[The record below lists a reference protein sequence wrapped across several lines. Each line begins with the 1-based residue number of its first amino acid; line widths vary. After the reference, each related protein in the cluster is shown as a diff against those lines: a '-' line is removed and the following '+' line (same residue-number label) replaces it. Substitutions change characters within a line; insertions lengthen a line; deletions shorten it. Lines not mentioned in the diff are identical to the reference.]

1 MVFKELEIQG
11 FKSFPDKVK
20 ITFDA
25 GVTGVVGP
33 NGSGKSN
40 LSDAVRWVLGETSS
54 RQLRAAGKMED
65 VIFGGTRRR
74 SAMGFASVR
83 LTLDNTGHT
92 LDVDADEV
100 TIGRKYYR
108 SGDSEYTIN
117 GQVCR
122 LRDVYE
128 LLLDTGIGR
137 DGYSVIGQGRIAEIV
152 AAKSSERREIFEEAC
167 GIAKYRY
174 RKTEA
179 ERRLA
184 AAGENLERLRD
195 ILGEL
200 ESRVGPLEKE
210 SAKAQKFLELSE
222 QRKTL
227 EVTLWTDSV
236 HRARDTVRQQV
247 RDYETAQ
254 ADYERFDGEAK
265 AAEQEAEEIRMQAQ
279 QLTIA
284 VERLNGDI
292 RSITEQISGS
302 DSRIAVLENDI
313 LRNEESIASL
323 RSEIEAGEQDGAEAD
338 AALQR
343 HRAVAAKM
351 EAEGEKLAAEI
362 DALNA
367 ELTKLADA
375 SNASGARKDT
385 LRAEITDLTAR
396 RTEAQVAQAAAEAA
410 EETARQRLPALE
422 QAVQE
427 GTDQWETAR
436 QDLTDTIRYRE
447 MLTEN
452 EKQLANVRSGLELK
466 LKNRKAALDEADTA
480 EQRLGRELDAARQR
494 LSVLRELEKNMDGYQ
509 NSVKAVMRAAG
520 ARRLRGIIGPVS
532 AILKVEPGCEVA
544 VETALGAALQNIVVE
559 NEAAAKAAIALLRSD
574 NAGRATFLPLDTVQ
588 PGVFRGRLSGTARLA
603 SSLVQA
609 DARYDNIVSNLL
621 GRIIVVED
629 INEASRVARD
639 NGFRSRVVTM
649 DGQVIN
655 AGGSFTGGSV
665 QRSAGLFT
673 RKQEM
678 EELRIRAAKLQ
689 KDCLAAQEKTDQ
701 CKEQVD
707 ALQAELTATASEQIT
722 AANDR
727 VRAEAEQKRL
737 EAAAAQL
744 ETARNARRQEIDTLQ
759 AALADS
765 RAKAEDAAKLQ
776 AELTAK
782 IDRRTAEMSRIAEG
796 DDSFLTRQNALA
808 QDLSAKR
815 LEQVTRK
822 KDAELAYS
830 QIAALEQRA
839 RDAAA
844 RRTSLEESVAALAA
858 RSDACRAEI
867 ADIRQT
873 RADSQTTI
881 AQKEAE
887 IREATQKRLARQQA
901 ETETLARART
911 AADSREEM
919 SREMARLAERKAA
932 AESEY
937 DQTVAKLWDEY
948 QLSVSQAEALCV
960 EFDSLPALRAQV
972 ADLRGKIRALGSVNV
987 SAIEEY
993 KEVKARYD
1001 ALVTQVTDVEESR
1014 NELSRMISKL
1024 SAQMREIFTD
1034 SFRAINENFGRVF
1047 AELFGG
1053 GEASLMLEDES
1064 DVLSSGIGIRVAPP
1078 GKVIKNLE
1086 ALSGGEQ
1093 ALVAIS
1099 IYFAILAVNP
1109 APFCILDEI
1118 EAALDDANVV
1128 RFAQYLRRVSDKT
1141 QFIVITHRRGT
1152 MEEADVLYGVTMQ
1165 EQGVSRMLTINLND
1179 VEKEL
1184 KIR

>member
-74 SAMGFASVR
+74 GAMGFASVR
-83 LTLDNTGHT
+83 LTLDNASHT
-92 LDVDADEV
+92 FDVDADEV

-122 LRDVYE
+122 LKDVYE

-210 SAKAQKFLELSE
+210 SAKAEKFLELAA

-227 EVTLWTDSV
+227 EVTLWTDGV
-236 HRARDTVRQQV
+236 HRAREAVRQQV

-254 ADYERFDGEAK
+254 ADYERFDRETK

-302 DSRIAVLENDI
+302 ESRIAVLENDI
-313 LRNEESIASL
+313 LRNEESAASL
-323 RSEIEAGEQDGAEAD
+323 RQEIAAGEQDSTEAA

-343 HRAVAAKM
+343 HRAVAKTM

-362 DALNA
+362 EALNA
-367 ELTKLADA
+367 EIAQLTDA
-375 SNASGARKDT
+375 STASGARKDS
-385 LRAEITDLTAR
+385 LRAELTGLTAQ

-422 QAVQE
+422 QSLQDA
-427 GTDQWETAR
+427 TAQR
-436 QDLTDTIRYRE
+436 DEAKQDLEDTIKYRR
-447 MLTEN
+447 MLEEN

-466 LKNRKAALDEADTA
+466 LKGRKAALNEADNA

-520 ARRLRGIIGPVS
+520 ARRLRGVIGPVS

-544 VETALGAALQNIVVE
+544 VETALGGALQNIVVE
-559 NEAAAKAAIALLRSD
+559 NEAAAKAAIALLRND

-609 DARYDNIVSNLL
+609 DRRYDNIVSNLL
-621 GRIIVVED
+621 GRIIVVDD

-639 NGFRSRVVTM
+639 NGYHNKVVTL
-649 DGQVIN
+649 DGQVVN

-678 EELRIRAAKLQ
+678 EELRIKAAKLQ

-722 AANDR
+722 AANDK

-737 EAAAAQL
+737 EAAVQQL
-744 ETARNARRQEIDTLQ
+744 ETARSNGQQQIDALQ
-759 AALADS
+759 AALTES
-765 RAKAEDAAKLQ
+765 HSKADAAAQQQ

-782 IDRRTAEMSRIAEG
+782 IDLLTAEMNRIAEG
-796 DDSFLTRQNALA
+796 DDSFLARQSELS
-808 QDLSAKR
+808 QKLSAKR
-815 LEQVTRK
+815 LEQVTRQ

-839 RDAAA
+839 QDAAA
-844 RRTSLEESVAALAA
+844 RRASLEESLAALAQ
-858 RSDACRAEI
+858 RSESCRTEI
-867 ADIRQT
+867 SAIRQAKT
-873 RADSQTTI
+873 DSQTEI
-881 AQKEAE
+881 AAKEKA
-887 IREATQKRLARQQA
+887 IREATEKRLERQQA

-911 AADSREEM
+911 SADSREEM
-919 SREMARLAERKAA
+919 GREMARLAERKAA
-932 AESEY
+932 AETEY

-948 QLSVSQAEALCV
+948 QLSVSQAEELCI
-960 EFDSLPALRAQV
+960 EFESLTALRAQV

-1001 ALVTQVTDVEESR
+1001 ALVRQVTDVEESR
-1014 NELSRMISKL
+1014 SELSRMISKL
-1024 SAQMREIFTD
+1024 SAQMKEIFSD

-1047 AELFGG
+1047 TELFGG
-1053 GEASLMLEDES
+1053 GEASLVLEDET
-1064 DVLSSGIGIRVAPP
+1064 DVLSCGIGIRVAPP

-1152 MEEADVLYGVTMQ
+1152 MEAANVLYGVTMQ
-1165 EQGVSRMLTINLND
+1165 EDGVSKL
-1179 VEKEL
+1179 L
-1184 KIR
+1184 KLDLEQVDATLVS

>member
-20 ITFDA
+20 IRFDA

-367 ELTKLADA
+367 ELEQLADA

-385 LRAEITDLTAR
+385 LRAEITDLTAK

-815 LEQVTRK
+815 LEQVTRQ

-844 RRTSLEESVAALAA
+844 RRASLEESVAALAA

-1053 GEASLMLEDES
+1053 GEASLVLEDES
-1064 DVLSSGIGIRVAPP
+1064 NVLSSGIGIRVAPP

-1152 MEEADVLYGVTMQ
+1152 MEAANVLYGVTMQ
-1165 EQGVSRMLTINLND
+1165 EDGVSKL
-1179 VEKEL
+1179 L
-1184 KIR
+1184 KLDLEQVDATLVS

>member
-137 DGYSVIGQGRIAEIV
+137 GGYSVIGQGRIAEIV

-367 ELTKLADA
+367 ELEQLADA

-385 LRAEITDLTAR
+385 LRAEITDLTAK

-815 LEQVTRK
+815 LEQVTRQ

-844 RRTSLEESVAALAA
+844 RRASLEESVAALAS

-1152 MEEADVLYGVTMQ
+1152 MEAANVLYGVTMQ
-1165 EQGVSRMLTINLND
+1165 EDGVSKL
-1179 VEKEL
+1179 L
-1184 KIR
+1184 KLDLEQVDATLVS

>member
-227 EVTLWTDSV
+227 EVTLWTDNV

-367 ELTKLADA
+367 ELEQLADA

-385 LRAEITDLTAR
+385 LRAEITDLTAK

-559 NEAAAKAAIALLRSD
+559 NEAAAKAAIALLCSD

-701 CKEQVD
+701 CKKQVD

-815 LEQVTRK
+815 LEQVTRQ

-844 RRTSLEESVAALAA
+844 RRASLEESVAALAA

-993 KEVKARYD
+993 KEVKVRYD

-1053 GEASLMLEDES
+1053 GEASLVLEDES
-1064 DVLSSGIGIRVAPP
+1064 NVLSSGIGIRVAPP

-1152 MEEADVLYGVTMQ
+1152 MEAANVLYGVTMQ
-1165 EQGVSRMLTINLND
+1165 EDGVSKL
-1179 VEKEL
+1179 L
-1184 KIR
+1184 KLDLEQVDATLVS

>member
-385 LRAEITDLTAR
+385 LRAEITDLTAK

-466 LKNRKAALDEADTA
+466 LKNRKTALDEADTA

-815 LEQVTRK
+815 LEQVTRQ

-1064 DVLSSGIGIRVAPP
+1064 NVLSSGIGIRVAPP

-1152 MEEADVLYGVTMQ
+1152 MEAANVLYGVTMQ
-1165 EQGVSRMLTINLND
+1165 EDGVSKL
-1179 VEKEL
+1179 L
-1184 KIR
+1184 KLDLEQVDATLVS

>member
-200 ESRVGPLEKE
+200 ESRVGPLERE

-367 ELTKLADA
+367 ELEQLADA

-385 LRAEITDLTAR
+385 LRAEITDLTAK

-629 INEASRVARD
+629 INEASHVARD

-678 EELRIRAAKLQ
+678 EELRIRAARLQ

-796 DDSFLTRQNALA
+796 NDSFLTRQNALA

-815 LEQVTRK
+815 LEQVTRQ

-844 RRTSLEESVAALAA
+844 RRASLEESVAALAA

-1152 MEEADVLYGVTMQ
+1152 MEAANVLYGVTMQ
-1165 EQGVSRMLTINLND
+1165 EDGVSKL
-1179 VEKEL
+1179 L
-1184 KIR
+1184 KLDLEQVDATLVS

>member
-385 LRAEITDLTAR
+385 LRAEITDLTAK

-815 LEQVTRK
+815 LEQVTRQ

-1128 RFAQYLRRVSDKT
+1128 RFAQYLRQVSDKT

-1152 MEEADVLYGVTMQ
+1152 MEAANVLYGVTIQ
-1165 EQGVSRMLTINLND
+1165 EDGVSKL
-1179 VEKEL
+1179 L
-1184 KIR
+1184 KLDLEQVDATLVS

>member
-367 ELTKLADA
+367 ELEQLADA

-385 LRAEITDLTAR
+385 LRAEITDLTAK

-744 ETARNARRQEIDTLQ
+744 ETARNASRQEIDTLQ

-782 IDRRTAEMSRIAEG
+782 IDQRTAEMSRIAEG

-815 LEQVTRK
+815 LEQVTRQ

-1152 MEEADVLYGVTMQ
+1152 MEAANVLYGVTMQ
-1165 EQGVSRMLTINLND
+1165 EDGVSKL
-1179 VEKEL
+1179 L
-1184 KIR
+1184 KLDLEQVDATLVS

>member
-200 ESRVGPLEKE
+200 ESRVGPLERE

-367 ELTKLADA
+367 ELEQLADA

-385 LRAEITDLTAR
+385 LRAEITDLTAK

-815 LEQVTRK
+815 LEQVTRQ

-844 RRTSLEESVAALAA
+844 RASLEESVAALAA

-1152 MEEADVLYGVTMQ
+1152 MEAANVLYGVTMQ
-1165 EQGVSRMLTINLND
+1165 EDGVSKL
-1179 VEKEL
+1179 L
-1184 KIR
+1184 KLDLEQVDATLVS

>member
-367 ELTKLADA
+367 ELEQLADA

-385 LRAEITDLTAR
+385 LRAEITDLTAK

-639 NGFRSRVVTM
+639 NGFRGRVVTM

-815 LEQVTRK
+815 LEQVTRQ

-844 RRTSLEESVAALAA
+844 RRASLEESVAALAA

-1152 MEEADVLYGVTMQ
+1152 MEAANVLYGVTMQ
-1165 EQGVSRMLTINLND
+1165 EDGVSKL
-1179 VEKEL
+1179 L
-1184 KIR
+1184 KLDLEQVDATLVS

>member
-20 ITFDA
+20 IRFDA

-385 LRAEITDLTAR
+385 LRAEITDLTAK

-815 LEQVTRK
+815 LEQVTRQ

-1001 ALVTQVTDVEESR
+1001 TLVTQVTDVEESR

-1152 MEEADVLYGVTMQ
+1152 MEAANVLYGVTMQ
-1165 EQGVSRMLTINLND
+1165 EDGVSKL
-1179 VEKEL
+1179 L
-1184 KIR
+1184 KLDLEQVDATLVS

>member
-385 LRAEITDLTAR
+385 LRAEITDLTAK

-678 EELRIRAAKLQ
+678 EELRIRAAKLH

-815 LEQVTRK
+815 LEQVTRQ

-867 ADIRQT
+867 ADIQQT

-1064 DVLSSGIGIRVAPP
+1064 NVLSSGIGIRVAPP

-1152 MEEADVLYGVTMQ
+1152 MEAANVLYGVTMQ
-1165 EQGVSRMLTINLND
+1165 EDGVSKL
-1179 VEKEL
+1179 L
-1184 KIR
+1184 KLDLEQVDATLVS

>member
-179 ERRLA
+179 ERRLT

-254 ADYERFDGEAK
+254 SDYERFDGEAK

-375 SNASGARKDT
+375 SYASGARKDT
-385 LRAEITDLTAR
+385 LRAEITDLTAK

-815 LEQVTRK
+815 LEQVTRQ

-1064 DVLSSGIGIRVAPP
+1064 NVLSSGIGIRVAPP

-1152 MEEADVLYGVTMQ
+1152 MEAANVLYGVTMQ
-1165 EQGVSRMLTINLND
+1165 EDGVSKL
-1179 VEKEL
+1179 L
-1184 KIR
+1184 KLDLEQVDATLVS

>member
-108 SGDSEYTIN
+108 YGDSEYTIN

-385 LRAEITDLTAR
+385 LRAEITDLTAK

-815 LEQVTRK
+815 LEQVTRQ

-839 RDAAA
+839 RNAAA

-887 IREATQKRLARQQA
+887 IREATQERLARQQA

-1128 RFAQYLRRVSDKT
+1128 RFAQYLRQVSDKT

-1152 MEEADVLYGVTMQ
+1152 MEAANVLYGVTMQ
-1165 EQGVSRMLTINLND
+1165 EDGVSKL
-1179 VEKEL
+1179 L
-1184 KIR
+1184 KLDLEQVDATLVS

>member
-385 LRAEITDLTAR
+385 LRAEITDLTAK
-396 RTEAQVAQAAAEAA
+396 RTEAQVVQAAAEAA

-574 NAGRATFLPLDTVQ
+574 SAGRATFLPLDTVQ

-815 LEQVTRK
+815 LEQVTRQ

-1128 RFAQYLRRVSDKT
+1128 RFAQYLRQVSDKT

-1152 MEEADVLYGVTMQ
+1152 MEAANVLYGVTMQ
-1165 EQGVSRMLTINLND
+1165 EDGVSKL
-1179 VEKEL
+1179 L
-1184 KIR
+1184 KLDLEQVDATLVS

>member
-367 ELTKLADA
+367 ELEQLADA

-385 LRAEITDLTAR
+385 LRAEITDLTAK

-509 NSVKAVMRAAG
+509 NSVKAIMRAAG

-678 EELRIRAAKLQ
+678 EELRIRAAKMQ

-815 LEQVTRK
+815 LEQVTRQ

-1152 MEEADVLYGVTMQ
+1152 MEAANVLYGVTMQ
-1165 EQGVSRMLTINLND
+1165 EDGVSKL
-1179 VEKEL
+1179 L
-1184 KIR
+1184 KLDLEQVDATLVS

>member
-200 ESRVGPLEKE
+200 ESRVGPLERE

-343 HRAVAAKM
+343 HQAVAAKM

-385 LRAEITDLTAR
+385 LRAEITDLTAK

-678 EELRIRAAKLQ
+678 EELRIRAAKMQ

-796 DDSFLTRQNALA
+796 DDSFLARQNALA

-815 LEQVTRK
+815 LEQVTRQ

-1064 DVLSSGIGIRVAPP
+1064 NVLSSGIGIRVAPP

-1152 MEEADVLYGVTMQ
+1152 MEAANVLYGVTMQ
-1165 EQGVSRMLTINLND
+1165 EDGVSKL
-1179 VEKEL
+1179 L
-1184 KIR
+1184 KLDLEQVDATLVS

>member
-367 ELTKLADA
+367 ELEQLADA

-385 LRAEITDLTAR
+385 LRAEITDLTAK

-427 GTDQWETAR
+427 GTDQWEMAR

-815 LEQVTRK
+815 LEQVTRQ

-867 ADIRQT
+867 ADIRQI

-887 IREATQKRLARQQA
+887 IREATKKRLARQQA

-1024 SAQMREIFTD
+1024 SAQMREIFID

-1053 GEASLMLEDES
+1053 GEASLVLEDES
-1064 DVLSSGIGIRVAPP
+1064 NVLSSGIGIRVAPP

-1152 MEEADVLYGVTMQ
+1152 MEAANVLYGVTMQ
-1165 EQGVSRMLTINLND
+1165 EDGVSKL
-1179 VEKEL
+1179 L
-1184 KIR
+1184 KLDLEQVDATLVS

>member
-367 ELTKLADA
+367 ELEQLADA

-385 LRAEITDLTAR
+385 LRAEITALTAK

-427 GTDQWETAR
+427 GTDQWEAAK
-436 QDLTDTIRYRE
+436 QDLADTIRYCE

-689 KDCLAAQEKTDQ
+689 KDCLAVQEKTDQ

-815 LEQVTRK
+815 LEQVTRQ

-844 RRTSLEESVAALAA
+844 RRTSLEEGVAALAA

-1128 RFAQYLRRVSDKT
+1128 RFAQYLRRVSDRT

-1152 MEEADVLYGVTMQ
+1152 MEAANVLYGVTMQ
-1165 EQGVSRMLTINLND
+1165 EDGVSKL
-1179 VEKEL
+1179 L
-1184 KIR
+1184 KLDLEQVDATLVS

>member
-385 LRAEITDLTAR
+385 LRAEITDLTAK

-815 LEQVTRK
+815 LEQVTRQ

-993 KEVKARYD
+993 KEVRARYD

-1064 DVLSSGIGIRVAPP
+1064 NVLSSGIGIRVAPP
-1078 GKVIKNLE
+1078 GKVIKKLE

-1152 MEEADVLYGVTMQ
+1152 MEAANVLYGVTMQ
-1165 EQGVSRMLTINLND
+1165 EDGVSKL
-1179 VEKEL
+1179 L
-1184 KIR
+1184 KLDLEQVDATLVS

>member
-362 DALNA
+362 DVLNA
-367 ELTKLADA
+367 ELTKLTDA

-385 LRAEITDLTAR
+385 LRAEITDLTAK

-722 AANDR
+722 TANDR

-815 LEQVTRK
+815 LEQVTRQ

-1152 MEEADVLYGVTMQ
+1152 MEAANVLYGVTMQ
-1165 EQGVSRMLTINLND
+1165 EDGVSKLLRLDLEQVDATL
-1179 VEKEL
+1179 VS
-1184 KIR
+1184 

>member
-83 LTLDNTGHT
+83 LTLDNSGHT

-200 ESRVGPLEKE
+200 ESRVGPLERE

-362 DALNA
+362 DALKA
-367 ELTKLADA
+367 ELEQLADA

-385 LRAEITDLTAR
+385 LRAEITDLTAK

-494 LSVLRELEKNMDGYQ
+494 LSVLRELEKNRDGYQ

-815 LEQVTRK
+815 LEQVTRQ

-844 RRTSLEESVAALAA
+844 RRASLEESVAALAA

-1053 GEASLMLEDES
+1053 GEASLVLED
-1064 DVLSSGIGIRVAPP
+1064 
-1078 GKVIKNLE
+1078 
-1086 ALSGGEQ
+1086 
-1093 ALVAIS
+1093 
-1099 IYFAILAVNP
+1099 
-1109 APFCILDEI
+1109 
-1118 EAALDDANVV
+1118 
-1128 RFAQYLRRVSDKT
+1128 
-1141 QFIVITHRRGT
+1141 
-1152 MEEADVLYGVTMQ
+1152 
-1165 EQGVSRMLTINLND
+1165 
-1179 VEKEL
+1179 
-1184 KIR
+1184 

>member
-385 LRAEITDLTAR
+385 LRAEITDLTAK

-427 GTDQWETAR
+427 DTDQWETAR

-815 LEQVTRK
+815 LEQVTRQ

-844 RRTSLEESVAALAA
+844 RRASLEESVAALAA

-1064 DVLSSGIGIRVAPP
+1064 DVLSSGIGVRVAPP

-1152 MEEADVLYGVTMQ
+1152 MEAANVLYGVTMQ
-1165 EQGVSRMLTINLND
+1165 EDGVSKL
-1179 VEKEL
+1179 L
-1184 KIR
+1184 KLDLEQVDATLVS

>member
-385 LRAEITDLTAR
+385 LRAEITDLTAK

-815 LEQVTRK
+815 LEQVTRQ

-1014 NELSRMISKL
+1014 SELSRMISKL

-1152 MEEADVLYGVTMQ
+1152 MEAANVLYGVTMQ
-1165 EQGVSRMLTINLND
+1165 EDGVSKL
-1179 VEKEL
+1179 L
-1184 KIR
+1184 KLDLEQVDATLVS

>member
-20 ITFDA
+20 IRFDA

-302 DSRIAVLENDI
+302 ESRIAVLENDI
-313 LRNEESIASL
+313 LRNEESAASL
-323 RSEIEAGEQDGAEAD
+323 RQEIAAGEQDSTEAA

-343 HRAVAAKM
+343 HRAVAKTM

-362 DALNA
+362 EALNA
-367 ELTKLADA
+367 EIARLTDA
-375 SNASGARKDT
+375 STASGARKDS
-385 LRAEITDLTAR
+385 LRAELTGLTAQ

-422 QAVQE
+422 QSLQDA
-427 GTDQWETAR
+427 TAQR
-436 QDLTDTIRYRE
+436 DEAKQDLEDTIKYRR
-447 MLTEN
+447 MLEEN
-452 EKQLANVRSGLELK
+452 EKQLANIRSGLELK
-466 LKNRKAALDEADTA
+466 LKGRKSALDEADNA

-815 LEQVTRK
+815 LEQVTRQ

-1001 ALVTQVTDVEESR
+1001 ALVSQVTDVEESR

-1053 GEASLMLEDES
+1053 GEASLVLEDES

-1152 MEEADVLYGVTMQ
+1152 MEAANVLYGVTMQ
-1165 EQGVSRMLTINLND
+1165 EDGVSKL
-1179 VEKEL
+1179 L
-1184 KIR
+1184 KLDLEQVDATLVS

>member
-20 ITFDA
+20 IRFDA

-367 ELTKLADA
+367 ELEQLADA

-385 LRAEITDLTAR
+385 LRAEITDLTAK

-574 NAGRATFLPLDTVQ
+574 SAGRATFLPLDTVQ

-815 LEQVTRK
+815 LEQVTRQ

-1152 MEEADVLYGVTMQ
+1152 MEAANVLYGVTMQ
-1165 EQGVSRMLTINLND
+1165 EDGVSKL
-1179 VEKEL
+1179 L
-1184 KIR
+1184 KLDLEQVDATLVS

>member
-83 LTLDNTGHT
+83 LTLDNSGHT

-200 ESRVGPLEKE
+200 ESRVGPLERE

-367 ELTKLADA
+367 ELEQLADA

-385 LRAEITDLTAR
+385 LRAEITDLTAK

-815 LEQVTRK
+815 LEQVTRQ

-844 RRTSLEESVAALAA
+844 RRASLEESVAALAA

-1064 DVLSSGIGIRVAPP
+1064 NVLSSGIGIRVAPP

-1152 MEEADVLYGVTMQ
+1152 MEAANVLYGVTMQ
-1165 EQGVSRMLTINLND
+1165 EDGVSKL
-1179 VEKEL
+1179 L
-1184 KIR
+1184 KLDLEQVDATLVS

>member
-20 ITFDA
+20 IRFDA

-323 RSEIEAGEQDGAEAD
+323 RSEIKAGEQDGAEAD

-367 ELTKLADA
+367 ELEQLADA

-385 LRAEITDLTAR
+385 LRAEITDLTAK

-436 QDLTDTIRYRE
+436 RDLTDTIRYRE
-447 MLTEN
+447 MLNEN

-737 EAAAAQL
+737 EAAVAQL

-815 LEQVTRK
+815 LEQVTRQ

-844 RRTSLEESVAALAA
+844 RRASLEESVAALAA

-1001 ALVTQVTDVEESR
+1001 ALVMQVTDVEESR

-1152 MEEADVLYGVTMQ
+1152 MEAANVLYGVTMQ
-1165 EQGVSRMLTINLND
+1165 EDGVSKL
-1179 VEKEL
+1179 L
-1184 KIR
+1184 KLDLEQVDATLVS